1 MSIINRKVKQGQ
13 VDGILGTL
21 IIAVPKF
28 LKKQK

>member
-1 MSIINRKVKQGQ
+1 MDSPVKQGQ